1 MLGAALLAL
10 GVLFPLAS
18 EALVEVRPLTAR
30 VHDDAGILSPAE
42 QSALV
47 AALEGFERETRHQ
60 IVVLTLKSLEGEAIE
75 DFSLR
80 VAEAWK
86 IGQADLDNG
95 ILVIVAAED
104 RKARIEVG
112 YGLEGVVPDALA
124 ARILRDQMIPRFRVG
139 AMGDGVRAGVE
150 ALIAAARGEPM
161 PAAPEAADEW
171 ARGHRGGGTAV
182 VHGVL
187 IATLLGVFLGSQFA
201 RRRRGLAP
209 VASGLLAALAA
220 WFFTFVVPAA
230 IFAALAAAVLSLIF
244 SAGGPRG
251 GFRGGPHVFGP
262 GGLGG
267 GFGGGGFGG
276 GGFGGGGFGGGGGGF
291 GGGGASG
298 SW

>member
-1 MLGAALLAL
+1 MRAALGATLFAL
-10 GVLFPLAS
+10 GVLFSLAS
-18 EALVEVRPLTAR
+18 EALVAVRPLTAR

-42 QSALV
+42 NSALIDD
-47 AALEGFERETRHQ
+47 LETFERETGHQ
-60 IVVLTLKSLEGEAIE
+60 IVVLTVKSLEGEAIE
-75 DFSLR
+75 EFSMR

-86 IGQADLDNG
+86 IGRAKPDDG

-150 ALIAAARGEPM
+150 ALVAAARGEPM
-161 PAAPEAADEW
+161 PAAPEESEEW
-171 ARGHRGGGTAV
+171 ARGHRGGGAEIS
-182 VHGVL
+182 HGVL
-187 IATLLGVFLGSQFA
+187 IATLLGVFLGGQFT

-209 VASGLLAALAA
+209 VASGLLAASAA
-220 WFFTFVVPAA
+220 WLITFALPAVLFAA
-230 IFAALAAAVLSLIF
+230 IAALALSIVF
-244 SAGGPRG
+244 SSGGPGRG
-251 GFRGGPHVFGP
+251 LRGGPSVFGP
-262 GGLGG
+262 G